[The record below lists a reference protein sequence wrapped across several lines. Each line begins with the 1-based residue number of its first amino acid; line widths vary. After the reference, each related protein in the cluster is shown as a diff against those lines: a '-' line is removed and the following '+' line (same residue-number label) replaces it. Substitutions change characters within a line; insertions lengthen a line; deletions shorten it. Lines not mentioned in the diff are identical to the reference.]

1 MKTFKAPRDIASGWA
16 LDVDGVGVLGVCH
29 WHSVLPDIVVEQD
42 GVKVRKVRADYVNQ
56 NPTRDR
62 KYAKLIEALTGAD
75 KVIFQASKRNEDD
88 TAWTIDKSQG
98 RNGYKGVFEIRSVVI
113 GADGWIEFEILKQLG
128 PLETYAPVTH
138 ATQS

>member
-1 MKTFKAPRDIASGWA
+1 MKSFKAPRDISTGWT

-29 WHSVLPDIVVEQD
+29 WHSVAPAITTAPD
-42 GVKVRKVRADYVNQ
+42 GVKVRKVRADYVSQ

-62 KYAKLIEALTGAD
+62 KYAKLIEAMSGAD
-75 KVIFQASKRNEDD
+75 KVVFQASKRNGDD

-128 PLETYAPVTH
+128 PLETYAPVKG
-138 ATQS
+138 